1 MPCIGFSLLEHLV
14 RCRFLPPFGFFLSWP
29 PLGSWNDLSDA
40 RFDDDGVNAWPL
52 PEIPRGWAGDDIR
65 VMDAIKYLS
74 FSRLWAF
81 VSMRQSGAVG
91 TVADGRFL
99 PCYLTQYYHR
109 TQEILKIYV
118 FMLKS

>member
-1 MPCIGFSLLEHLV
+1 MPHIEFSLLELLV
-14 RCRFLPPFGFFLSWP
+14 LPLFGFFLSRP

-40 RFDDDGVNAWPL
+40 RFDGNGVNPWPL

-65 VMDAIKYLS
+65 AMDAIKYLY

-81 VSMRQSGAVG
+81 VSMGQSGAVG

-109 TQEILKIYV
+109 TQEMLKIDV
-118 FMLKS
+118 FR